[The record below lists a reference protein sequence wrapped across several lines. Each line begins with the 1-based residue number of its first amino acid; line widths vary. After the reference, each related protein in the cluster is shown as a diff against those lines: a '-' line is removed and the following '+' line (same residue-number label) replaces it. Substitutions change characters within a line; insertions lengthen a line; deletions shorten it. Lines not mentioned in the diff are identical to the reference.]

1 MKNVHGK
8 QKDPGRGRALLRR
21 REGVE
26 DPGREGLAA
35 RDRGEEAVGP
45 WTRKGGREGGFLDPA
60 TRYRRGWGG
69 GVGKMVDAKNP

>member
-35 RDRGEEAVGP
+35 RDRGEEAIGP
-45 WTRKGGREGGFLDPA
+45 WTRKGGREGSW
-60 TRYRRGWGG
+60 TRRPEIDEGGG
-69 GVGKMVDAKNP
+69 GVGKMEDAKKP